1 MSDKIRFIFSTRT
14 LGEGMA
20 FCKNNDLNETSKVR
34 AYLRSHFM
42 KSDDDV
48 LSWLRT
54 VNDNNKQK
62 LEQDFTEES
71 MKLDCGLLDD
81 FEQYESLISMWY
93 NSSDKMKLFNILLNS
108 GVVSEKVKK
117 EISCCPG
124 VTDQEKLKAR
134 FSYYS
139 LKNNSTPEKYEAFAV
154 PHLEW
159 TANMDWINALIDED
173 FGTKND
179 FGTLY
184 LVLHDND
191 LPGYEH
197 QPFHILTAEETRNVF
212 YPDIVKEIN
221 QVKTEIK
228 TLEGDIEKLKRS
240 STDEAVLKGKRE
252 KLESLNTEYIENRN
266 NEQTCK
272 FNQKYIKIIV
282 FQHTWNDVMRVL
294 KNQNL
299 TLNEIESHLGANKAA
314 VEEIFNPTST
324 KNFSKL
330 KVDASVDVSQN
341 VIKTDDSEFKS
352 FEIDENRSGYV
363 YEDNGALLTEL
374 MHEMTDIHSS
384 KQFVTFIKTL
394 RHQTSTD
401 ENVVMSTMRFPLIIK
416 LYTSFFEDWERA
428 VPETDKEKVRSHP
441 NNKAWKE
448 NLNRIISFCN
458 NSSIWVRIVDV
469 NNEYAFTAAK
479 NDFDFFEKVGLYD
492 YASAKENLEYNTR
505 IFSENYLVSA
515 LGGHGQFVTPII
527 YGDETNGRDFFLD
540 LGKFKNSEY
549 KKRFVNRNFEFLESN
564 KNDNKDTF
572 KCGDVAM
579 RILVVDDKM
588 GRASGEELSLCCC
601 ECKNIGEEKD
611 ASKTCGRCQYKD
623 KRGNDLSKK
632 QCKLYTLRE
641 LLSGEFLRPSLEDKK
656 SSFDGNTYWDNEVTN
671 YRFNRPLT
679 IKDALIKG
687 IEDLPDSQEKSVLT
701 IWKKWTKEVPLKDV
715 GKFSKG
721 IKGIDDTSK
730 GVQIIGVPDVESA
743 LVLMYYFKFDMVF
756 LDYLLAGD
764 EIKREYSTEWFEF
777 LSNSYQLDNAE
788 SRSLTPEAESIPIV
802 QKLKTEIKESMSANN
817 SGAEP
822 YPEEIINKTTTRI
835 LESFKRKI
843 CENRG
848 PVNKYWIMPIT
859 GFNDTFISELINK
872 NINLIDYRWNVNLG
886 ADPITTPWQFL
897 YAVNSFVD
905 LQLRGCLFQLKEL
918 LVFIKYTSEKF
929 RGQKYHFNEFQ
940 AIMGAEYS
948 SFMRHYGNM
957 QIIERDAHTNADNG
971 ECPIL
976 SDKSVF
982 STFIWKNFYDVDS
995 LKNNKGEIIDKYRP
1009 WIGLCRKMR
1018 QFYYTAAFMSNDH
1031 NGLKRLRESFYN
1043 LRYVVEVKRWNT
1055 DSQLGDAFS
1064 IIADAIE
1071 QLNKNV

>member
-1 MSDKIRFIFSTRT
+1 MESEEDVMNWLKECYE
-14 LGEGMA
+14 GEQDREMLNWLRNGEDPS
-20 FCKNNDLNETSKVR
+20 FDNNREMIK
-34 AYLRSHFM
+34 
-42 KSDDDV
+42 
-48 LSWLRT
+48 SWLAEDET
-54 VNDNNKQK
+54 
-62 LEQDFTEES
+62 
-71 MKLDCGLLDD
+71 
-81 FEQYESLISMWY
+81 
-93 NSSDKMKLFNILLNS
+93 DKTQLVNILLDS

-124 VTDQEKLKAR
+124 ATDQERLSAR

-139 LKNNSTPEKYEAFAV
+139 LKDNPTSEEYEAFAV

-179 FGTLY
+179 FGALY

-191 LPGYEH
+191 LPGYGH

-212 YPDIVKEIN
+212 CPKIAEVINVKEAE
-221 QVKTEIK
+221 K
-228 TLEGDIEKLKRS
+228 KLKEEINKL
-240 STDEAVLKGKRE
+240 TGNVQKQELELEQKEQELEE
-252 KLESLNTEYIENRN
+252 K
-266 NEQTCK
+266 Q
-272 FNQKYIKIIV
+272 IKIIV

-324 KNFSKL
+324 KNLQDSFSSL

-401 ENVVMSTMRFPLIIK
+401 ENVEVSTMKFPLIIK
-416 LYTSFFEDWERA
+416 LYTSFFEDWEDA
-428 VPETDKEKVRSHP
+428 VDDAYKEKVRSHP

-469 NNEYAFTAAK
+469 NNENAFTAAQ
-479 NDFDFFEKVGLYD
+479 NDFVFFEKVGLYD

-515 LGGHGQFVTPII
+515 LGGHGQFVTPIL

-540 LGKFKNSEY
+540 LGKFENSEY
-549 KKRFVNRNFEFLESN
+549 KKRFVNRNFEFLGSN
-564 KNDNKDTF
+564 ENDNKDTF

-588 GRASGEELSLCCC
+588 GQASGEELSLCRCGC
-601 ECKNIGEEKD
+601 EGTGNGNTD
-611 ASKTCGRCQYKD
+611 TQTCADCEYKD
-623 KRGNDLSKK
+623 KSGKVVPKK
-632 QCKLYTLRE
+632 QCKLYTLRK
-641 LLSGEFLRPSLEDKK
+641 LLSGEFLTD
-656 SSFDGNTYWDNEVTN
+656 SSSSINEARKNYFDNNTYWDNNVEC
-671 YRFNRPLT
+671 YHFSRPLN
-679 IKDALIKG
+679 IKDALMKG
-687 IEDLPDSQEKSVLT
+687 FEDLPDSQEKSVLT
-701 IWKKWTKEVPLKDV
+701 VRKYWGEGVPLKDV
-715 GKFSKG
+715 NKFSQG
-721 IKGIDDTSK
+721 IKGIGNTST

-743 LVLMYYFKFDMVF
+743 LVLMYYFKFDLVF

-764 EIKREYSTEWFEF
+764 EDKREYSTDWFEF
-777 LSNSYQLDNAE
+777 ISNRYQCDNTESPSLPPDAE
-788 SRSLTPEAESIPIV
+788 NIPIV
-802 QKLKTEIKESMSANN
+802 QKLKEEIKIRMSAAD
-817 SGAEP
+817 SGPNP
-822 YPEEIINKTTTRI
+822 YPQEIIDKTTTRI

-995 LKNNKGEIIDKYRP
+995 LKNNNGEIIDKYRP

-1043 LRYVVEVKRWNT
+1043 LRYAVEVKHWNA
-1055 DSQLGDAFS
+1055 DSQLSDAFS

-1071 QLNKNV
+1071 QLNKNVSGNK